1 LSCSSIFSVRFRDT
15 SIAPSCGCHFAG
27 TETKHRH
34 NRSRFIALGEE
45 RLPLFAYVALAEN
58 GATLTGETVAASED
72 ALRSEL
78 LGKGLLVRQVRAR
91 RVRWDLRRV
100 RVRPEEF
107 ALFNQEFMALVRAGL
122 TVPDALAL
130 ASERPDNPALGA
142 ILVRVR
148 EDVGNGVALSEACA
162 RHPEAFDRL
171 YLAALRTGEKT
182 GDFAAVLSRYQ
193 DYLRHRVK
201 LRRKIGQALA
211 YPVFLL
217 LALAVILAVL
227 FVFVMPRFAAMY
239 ADMGAA
245 LPLPTRVLLSIV
257 DHLYIIGPALA
268 ALGLLAAWGWRAWL
282 STDSGRRQLGRLQE
296 RMPYVGEVARI
307 STCAQLARSLA
318 TLLAGGTPLVEA
330 LRTAAS
336 SISNRLYLD
345 RLEAC
350 TRRVTEGSS
359 LAQAVRSSG
368 LMPPMATRLIEV
380 GEASGGLDSM
390 LAEVAQ
396 FYEEVLDIRLA
407 RVMALVEPL
416 LMLLMG
422 VVVGGIIIVMYL
434 PVFNM
439 ADVLK

>member
-1 LSCSSIFSVRFRDT
+1 M
-15 SIAPSCGCHFAG
+15 
-27 TETKHRH
+27 
-34 NRSRFIALGEE
+34 
-45 RLPLFAYVALAEN
+45 PLFAYVALAEN
-58 GATLTGETVAASED
+58 GATLTGETVAASEE

-78 LGKGLLVRQVRAR
+78 LGRGLLVRQVHAKRAR
-91 RVRWDLRRV
+91 WGLQ

-130 ASERPDNPALGA
+130 AAERPDNPALGA

-148 EDVGNGVALSEACA
+148 EDIANGAALSEACA

-171 YLAALRTGEKT
+171 YVAALRTGEKT
-182 GDFAAVLSRYQ
+182 GDFAAVLARYQ
-193 DYLRHRVK
+193 DYVRHRVR
-201 LRRKIGQALA
+201 LRRKIRQALA

-217 LALAVILAVL
+217 IALAVVLAVL

-239 ADMGAA
+239 NDMGAA

-257 DHLYIIGPALA
+257 EHMHLIAPALA
-268 ALGLLAAWGWRAWL
+268 VLALAVAWGWRAWRA
-282 STDSGRRQLGRLQE
+282 TDTGRRQLGRLQE
-296 RMPYVGEVARI
+296 RLPYVGEVARV
-307 STCAQLARSLA
+307 SACAQLARSLS

-330 LRTAAS
+330 LRTAAG
-336 SISNRLYLD
+336 SIANRLYLD
-345 RLEAC
+345 RLEDC

-359 LAQAVRSSG
+359 LAQAVRAAG
-368 LMPPMATRLIEV
+368 LMPPMAARLIEV
-380 GEASGGLDSM
+380 GEASGALDTM
-390 LAEVAQ
+390 LSEVAQ
-396 FYEEVLDIRLA
+396 FYEEMLDVRLA

-422 VVVGGIIIVMYL
+422 VLVGGIIIVMYM

-439 ADVLK
+439 AEVIK